1 MMSQVVIEVR
11 GGVVQSIYSDANE
24 VEIMIVD
31 RESGEVILQAHRISP
46 SCLSELPTEIREALS
61 ANACGIYREAVAI

>member
-11 GGVVQSIYSDANE
+11 GGVLENIYSNANE
-24 VEIMIVD
+24 VEIVVVD
-31 RESGEVILQAHRISP
+31 RESGEVVLQAHRIAP

-61 ANACGIYREAVAI
+61 ANACGIYREAVAV

>member
-11 GGVVQSIYSDANE
+11 GGVLENIYSHANE
-24 VEIMIVD
+24 VEIVVVD
-31 RESGEVILQAHRISP
+31 RESGEVVLQAHRIAP

-61 ANACGIYREAVAI
+61 SGMHASYREAVAV

>member
-11 GGVVQSIYSDANE
+11 GGVVENIYSDANE
-24 VEIMIVD
+24 VEIVVVD
-31 RESGEVILQAHRISP
+31 RESGEVVLQAHRISP

-61 ANACGIYREAVAI
+61 ASAAGVYREAVAV